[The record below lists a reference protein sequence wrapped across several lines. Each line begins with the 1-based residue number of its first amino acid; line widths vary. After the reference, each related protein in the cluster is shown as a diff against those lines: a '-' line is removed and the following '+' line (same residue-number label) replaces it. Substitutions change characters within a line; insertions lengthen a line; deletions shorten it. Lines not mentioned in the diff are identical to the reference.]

1 MRCLRCAIRT
11 AAFAAST
18 PSSKLQRA
26 GGMAMNA
33 HRAAELFP
41 LTERGIALR
50 HTREGTQR
58 LACPECDRGPRDT
71 ALSVTIKD
79 DGSAVWLCHRCGIKG
94 EANGNR
100 ESFTRPPPKAPV
112 KRAEPQRYETLAPHW
127 RDFWGECAPIT
138 ADSTAGKYLHG
149 RACMLPPIDGDLR
162 WHPKCWHWP
171 TRQHLPAMV
180 ALITDS
186 VTCAPLSLHFTFLK
200 PDGSGKADVER
211 ERLLLP
217 KHRKAG
223 GVIRLWADEAVTY
236 SIALAEGIETALSVA
251 HAFTPVWSCIDAGN
265 LAAFPVLAG
274 IESLVIAADADAVG
288 MQAAAY
294 CSARWAKEGR
304 HVAIASPEAGRD
316 WNDEARAA

>member
-1 MRCLRCAIRT
+1 
-11 AAFAAST
+11 
-18 PSSKLQRA
+18 
-26 GGMAMNA
+26 MAMNA

-58 LACPECDRGPRDT
+58 LACPECDRGPRDDT
-71 ALSVTIKD
+71 LAVTLKD
-79 DGSAVWLCHRCGIKG
+79 GGAVWLCHRCGFKG
-94 EANGNR
+94 AARGGR
-100 ESFTRPPPKAPV
+100 ESFTGSTQTRLV
-112 KRAEPQRYETLAPHW
+112 KGAELQRYETLASRW
-127 RDFWGECAPIT
+127 RKFWREFAPICEHSLG
-138 ADSTAGKYLHG
+138 ARYLQHRG
-149 RACMLPPIDGDLR
+149 CVLPPLDGDLR

-223 GVIRLWADEAVTY
+223 GVIRLWADDAVTY

-288 MQAAAY
+288 MKAAAD

-304 HVAIASPEAGRD
+304 QVAIASPEAGRD